1 MSGEKDQFWG
11 YVFSFRRGNA
21 APLQGVLVVLSDVS
35 AKTHGTLA
43 AFLPL
48 DVLVEHCFCT

>member
-1 MSGEKDQFWG
+1 MSGEKDQFRG
-11 YVFSFRRGNA
+11 YVGFRRGNA

-48 DVLVEHCFCT
+48 DMLVEHCFCT